1 MMRAF
6 NSLLPHMKNIMVK
19 RTQQRAPIPGTWE
32 AILWTRSE
40 YWRIPNTLWRLLP
53 RTDSH
58 QRSDQKGL
66 NAPLLKT
73 LLSAWKYWVAMWGRV
88 CISDSRTWTWSS
100 TIPTT
105 KINSGAF
112 FALSYFVET
121 SFQLFRSPWQSNIS
135 ISTLTSN
142 WMLKGIFSDQLLQT
156 SS

>member
-6 NSLLPHMKNIMVK
+6 NSLLPQMKNMMVK
-19 RTQQRAPIPGTWE
+19 RTLQRAPIPGTWE

-40 YWRIPNTLWRLLP
+40 YSRIPNTLWRPLP
-53 RTDSH
+53 KIYSH
-58 QRSDQKGL
+58 QGSDQKGL

-88 CISDSRTWTWSS
+88 WSRDSRTWTWSS

-105 KINSGAF
+105 IINSGAF
-112 FALSYFVET
+112 FALTYFVEM
-121 SFQLFRSPWQSNIS
+121 SFQLYRSPWQSNML